1 MEIKDLLITPLWL
14 VIIYILAF
22 IIRPFVTDRV
32 NRKYFIPGLT
42 LKIIGAISLGLI
54 YQFYYGGGDTFNYFT
69 FGSKYIWEA
78 LLNNPLTGIK
88 LLFAGK
94 DYQPDTFIYASKI
107 IFYGDPASYF
117 VLRVAG
123 VLDLFTYHT
132 YSATAVLF
140 ATISFTG
147 LWALYITFYRMFP
160 QLHFKLAV
168 AVFFI
173 PSLFF
178 WGSGILKDTITI
190 GALGWAVYGIYEIF
204 IRKKISVIKIII
216 LFVAL
221 YTIYIVKI
229 YILLSF
235 VPAAILWVFT
245 SRLSGYRNFI
255 VKIMIAPVIIAAS
268 AGIGYYTVSK
278 ISENNSRYRIEN
290 LANAAKVTAE
300 WIHYVSVKSGGSA
313 YTLGDF
319 DYSPVG
325 MARKLPMAIWVTLY
339 RPYLWEAHNIVMLLS
354 ALESLALLI
363 LTLYVIMKSGTAF
376 FRLMITKP
384 VLLFC
389 FSFAL
394 VFAFAVGISTYNF
407 GSLVRYKIPMIP
419 FFVMGLFIILDYV
432 KKVKTQFTGSTLP
445 DIPGA

>member
-1 MEIKDLLITPLWL
+1 
-14 VIIYILAF
+14 
-22 IIRPFVTDRV
+22 
-32 NRKYFIPGLT
+32 
-42 LKIIGAISLGLI
+42 
-54 YQFYYGGGDTFNYFT
+54 
-69 FGSKYIWEA
+69 
-78 LLNNPLTGIK
+78 
-88 LLFAGK
+88 
-94 DYQPDTFIYASKI
+94 
-107 IFYGDPASYF
+107 
-117 VLRVAG
+117 
-123 VLDLFTYHT
+123 
-132 YSATAVLF
+132 
-140 ATISFTG
+140 
-147 LWALYITFYRMFP
+147 
-160 QLHFKLAV
+160 
-168 AVFFI
+168 
-173 PSLFF
+173 
-178 WGSGILKDTITI
+178 
-190 GALGWAVYGIYEIF
+190 
-204 IRKKISVIKIII
+204 
-216 LFVAL
+216 
-221 YTIYIVKI
+221 
-229 YILLSF
+229 